1 MQLKPSKN
9 KKRRRVGRGNG
20 SGRGTFCGR
29 GMNGQNSR
37 SGGGVRRGFEGGQM
51 PLFRRLPKRG
61 FNSRSGLEKKHYGFV
76 NVGELDDLGAEGVVD
91 IELLKARRRVRAH
104 AHRVK
109 ILGDGEVTGAY
120 EVHANAFS
128 AGARAKIE
136 AAGGKAVVV

>member
-1 MQLKPSKN
+1 MQLKPSNN

-20 SGRGTFCGR
+20 SGRGTYCGR

-61 FNSRSGLEKKHYGFV
+61 FNSRRGLMKKHYDFV
-76 NVGELDDLGAEGVVD
+76 NVGELDALGAEGVVD
-91 IELLKARRRVRAH
+91 LELLKARRRVRAH
-104 AHRVK
+104 ASRVK
-109 ILGDGEVTGAY
+109 ILGDGEITGAY
-120 EVHANAFS
+120 EVRANAFS